1 MNISL
6 KQWSHHKLDTV
17 AYLNILLLTRSF
29 QYKPT
34 SKLTESQDSGVGK
47 DLTKYLPSP
56 LQMRFNISLTPLKL
70 QHLETVEAKSRL
82 RGKETD

>member
-29 QYKPT
+29 QYKLT

-47 DLTKYLPSP
+47 DLTKYLSSP

-82 RGKETD
+82 

>member
-29 QYKPT
+29 QYKLT

-82 RGKETD
+82 